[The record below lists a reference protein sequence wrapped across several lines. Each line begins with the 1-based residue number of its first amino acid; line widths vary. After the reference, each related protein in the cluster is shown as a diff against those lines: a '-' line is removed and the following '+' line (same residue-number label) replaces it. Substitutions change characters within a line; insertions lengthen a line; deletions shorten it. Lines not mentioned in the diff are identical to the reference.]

1 MSMPKMFSFA
11 SIGAVASGLTAVMF
25 ATPAAATLHGYC
37 APPTQ
42 CVDNGTN
49 SPTMTNPP
57 SMFGFTTSPGPKSGD
72 LWVDVLIPN
81 NEDTNPSM
89 LSFALSGTLTGTASL
104 AKPTDWSSGSLD
116 AFLGISASPNNPI
129 GAYLPSTQKL
139 DPSASGFFVYQANLG
154 TTTLNSPS
162 TPNKSPL
169 QSISPSLALGSYIVG
184 FFNEGTSTSPKFQ
197 ATANSG
203 AIFINGSAPPP
214 SVPEPASFLLLVSG
228 LAGLGLTRRRR
239 RT

>member
-1 MSMPKMFSFA
+1 MSMRKMFSIA
-11 SIGAVASGLTAVMF
+11 SVGTIASGMTAVMF

-49 SPTMTNPP
+49 SPTSTNPP

-72 LWVDVLIPN
+72 LTVDLLVPN

-89 LSFALSGTLTGTASL
+89 LNFAVSGTTAAL
-104 AKPTDWSSGSLD
+104 FNMTDWSSGHLD
-116 AFLGISASPNNPI
+116 SYLGISASPANPI
-129 GAYLPSTQKL
+129 GGYLTATQAF
-139 DPSASGFFVYQANLG
+139 DPGAMGFFVYQANLG
-154 TTTLNSPS
+154 TMTLQGQSNPNS
-162 TPNKSPL
+162 SPL
-169 QSISPSLALGSYIVG
+169 LDLNKGLPIGSYIVG
-184 FFNEGTSTSPKFQ
+184 FFNEGTSAAPSYQ

-203 AIFINGSAPPP
+203 AIFVTTHPS

-228 LAGLGLTRRRR
+228 LAGLGLSRRRR
-239 RT
+239 RS